1 MSEVIPVRVA
11 VRVRPLNSREKA
23 ENSQEC
29 VQCFVEQNQISI
41 NGKMFTFDS
50 VFDPTTSQEII
61 YDECA
66 APLLE
71 KIFDGYNCTILAYG
85 QTGSGKTYT
94 MGTEET
100 VNTFGFFF
108 LLYVDKITASSEG
121 RGIISRL
128 VDGIFKQIGTSERHR
143 VTASMLEIY
152 EEKVIDLLCISR
164 ECLQIRES
172 KGVVFVQGLSVHPV
186 SCLEDAMKLLQKGCQ
201 LRSRGETAMND
212 KSSRSHAIFTLCI
225 EGNESAES
233 TVFKAKLHLVDL
245 AGSERLK
252 KTQAEG
258 ERMREGIKINEGL
271 LALGNVIAS
280 LTDQNAS
287 GRHIP
292 YRVTKIT
299 RLLQDSLGG
308 NSYTVM
314 IACISPADTNAD
326 ETLSTLR
333 YADRAKRIKNKPTV
347 NADPNMVLIQ
357 GLRDELANVKHELAM
372 LRAGQNLVKLEDSQT
387 INEITNDCKRCV
399 ELEKQNLEIQEDYNR
414 RNVRFA
420 EAMVENSKL
429 VEQLLASQQ
438 IVEQLRDHMREIKKK
453 SENKEFDE
461 AMKILDI
468 AISLRGS
475 VEEEKDKDVFDIGE
489 DDADDETSDQAFVN
503 HFTEKQIALNK
514 DMRDILEEIKQKE
527 LAFEATVASQ
537 TEIVKMRDTY
547 AAEMEQLQAKLIV
560 LEKEKQ
566 ELLSKLKGSSI
577 HHKLSEERR
586 KRLQELEK
594 ELAASK
600 RRVGEIQ
607 KLEKENIRLQE
618 QSKKLSIELGELK
631 KLRVK
636 MSKQMR
642 EGEVRFRKWKMM
654 ADRNMAQLKNQVRKR
669 EMEMARE
676 QHAKNLQLAVYRR
689 KYEEANACNRRL
701 QMQLA
706 KSTTRAKTCC
716 DGQFISA
723 LNDELAVAYSAAEA
737 EIHCQILIEQR
748 KILSVQQQKLMR
760 KLEKLLKEPPVKR
773 RTGFDHT
780 DMEVEDERKAIEEQL
795 KNLDREIQLRG
806 SELSDIQ
813 KKCIK
818 AYSDEH
824 RDQLWSA
831 LRNLTEAKAGLD
843 RLFDATVNERRSCL
857 EKDSLIEELRRDM
870 DEIKKFYE
878 KKLDVVRT
886 ELNDSKAEVG
896 VLRRTLAEAELCY
909 AKQEH
914 DMINIWNE
922 MVEGHF
928 DLPDNVVRN
937 LNLVKEAANNF
948 TSLQQAFEQ
957 KQRDLEKSRAR
968 VYHGRLRRK
977 TGVTDGMMHGRSL
990 SESIMEEKG
999 NEEDLSKNYQIRENR
1014 KPVERFGVAMDLDS
1028 VFSDEK
1034 GEDMSTA
1041 DSDLSYHPT
1050 PQKITRKRQSSLAN
1064 VPGRRDT
1071 FVLNEAPLKKI
1082 DMDQEPKNEPI
1093 PSCSTESDFNPN
1105 ATYTVEQCS
1114 GLDHRSIITRDLFKK
1129 L

>member
-1 MSEVIPVRVA
+1 
-11 VRVRPLNSREKA
+11 
-23 ENSQEC
+23 
-29 VQCFVEQNQISI
+29 
-41 NGKMFTFDS
+41 
-50 VFDPTTSQEII
+50 
-61 YDECA
+61 
-66 APLLE
+66 
-71 KIFDGYNCTILAYG
+71 YNCTILAYG

-100 VNTFGFFF
+100 
-108 LLYVDKITASSEG
+108 ITASSEG

-831 LRNLTEAKAGLD
+831 LRKSYRGKG
-843 RLFDATVNERRSCL
+843 RIRS
-857 EKDSLIEELRRDM
+857 
-870 DEIKKFYE
+870 
-878 KKLDVVRT
+878 
-886 ELNDSKAEVG
+886 
-896 VLRRTLAEAELCY
+896 
-909 AKQEH
+909 
-914 DMINIWNE
+914 
-922 MVEGHF
+922 
-928 DLPDNVVRN
+928 
-937 LNLVKEAANNF
+937 
-948 TSLQQAFEQ
+948 
-957 KQRDLEKSRAR
+957 
-968 VYHGRLRRK
+968 
-977 TGVTDGMMHGRSL
+977 
-990 SESIMEEKG
+990 SIRCG
-999 NEEDLSKNYQIRENR
+999 N
-1014 KPVERFGVAMDLDS
+1014 
-1028 VFSDEK
+1028 
-1034 GEDMSTA
+1034 
-1041 DSDLSYHPT
+1041 
-1050 PQKITRKRQSSLAN
+1050 
-1064 VPGRRDT
+1064 
-1071 FVLNEAPLKKI
+1071 
-1082 DMDQEPKNEPI
+1082 
-1093 PSCSTESDFNPN
+1093 
-1105 ATYTVEQCS
+1105 
-1114 GLDHRSIITRDLFKK
+1114 
-1129 L
+1129 

>member
-1 MSEVIPVRVA
+1 
-11 VRVRPLNSREKA
+11 
-23 ENSQEC
+23 
-29 VQCFVEQNQISI
+29 
-41 NGKMFTFDS
+41 
-50 VFDPTTSQEII
+50 
-61 YDECA
+61 
-66 APLLE
+66 
-71 KIFDGYNCTILAYG
+71 
-85 QTGSGKTYT
+85 
-94 MGTEET
+94 
-100 VNTFGFFF
+100 
-108 LLYVDKITASSEG
+108 
-121 RGIISRL
+121 
-128 VDGIFKQIGTSERHR
+128 
-143 VTASMLEIY
+143 MLEIY

-172 KGVVFVQGLSVHPV
+172 KGAVFVQGLSVHPV

-233 TVFKAKLHLVDL
+233 TLFKAKLHLVDL

-280 LTDQNAS
+280 LTDQNAT

-347 NADPNMVLIQ
+347 NADPNMALIQ
-357 GLRDELANVKHELAM
+357 GLRDELASVKHELAM
-372 LRAGQNLVKLEDSQT
+372 LRAGQNLVKLEDNQT
-387 INEITNDCKRCV
+387 ISEITNDCKRCV
-399 ELEKQNLEIQEDYNR
+399 ELEKQNLENQEDYNR

-468 AISLRGS
+468 AINLRGP

-503 HFTEKQIALNK
+503 RFTEKQIALNK

-594 ELAASK
+594 ELAVSK

-701 QMQLA
+701 QMQLT

-748 KILSVQQQKLMR
+748 KVLSLQQQKLMKR
-760 KLEKLLKEPPVKR
+760 QEKLLKEPPVKR
-773 RTGFDHT
+773 RTGFD
-780 DMEVEDERKAIEEQL
+780 MEVEDERQAIEEQL

-813 KKCIK
+813 KKCTK

-824 RDQLWSA
+824 RDRLWSA

-870 DEIKKFYE
+870 DEMKNFYE
-878 KKLDVVRT
+878 KKLDVMRT

-928 DLPDNVVRN
+928 DLPDNVIRN

-977 TGVTDGMMHGRSL
+977 TGVTDGMVHGRSL
-990 SESIMEEKG
+990 SESIMEESG
-999 NEEDLSKNYQIRENR
+999 NGEDLSKTYQIRENR
-1014 KPVERFGVAMDLDS
+1014 KPVERLGVAMDLDS
-1028 VFSDEK
+1028 IFSDEK

-1105 ATYTVEQCS
+1105 ATYTVEQCP
-1114 GLDHRSIITRDLFKK
+1114 GLDHRSVITRDLFNE